1 MIDLRNL
8 REHTEVVSSQLRN
21 RGVPKVTVDELLA
34 TDVQLREAIAA
45 RDEARAR
52 VNDLSREVGRLSK
65 QGEVGAAAE
74 VRERS
79 RQLGASLKG
88 MEAAVAQL
96 AERRDAIWLVLPNIP
111 AHDAPIGEDESA
123 NRVVRY
129 WSPGGGHQDPGDFTL
144 PAFTSYQRVPHW
156 EIGANLAILDLER
169 AGKISGSM
177 FAMYRGQG
185 ARLLRALTNFALA
198 AHADAYEEIRPPTL
212 VRRET
217 MMATGHLPKFADE
230 AYAVE
235 RDGLYAI
242 PTAEVPLTS
251 LGRDEI
257 FAEADLPLRFTAY
270 TSCFRREAGAAG
282 RDTRGLLRLH
292 EFDKVELLVYCV
304 PSDATAMH
312 FDILSRAERLIQRL
326 GLIYRVLDLCT
337 GDLGQSSARTFD
349 LEVYSPGTGKWLEV
363 SSVSWF
369 SDYQARRANIR
380 YRPSSGGGPE
390 FVNTLNGSA
399 LAWPRIFA
407 TLLEVG
413 HQEDGT
419 VHLPPD
425 LATYF
430 GAATLESQK
439 IRA

>member
-8 REHTEVVSSQLRN
+8 REHTEKVSSQLQT
-21 RGVPKVTVDELLA
+21 RGVLKETIDELVA
-34 TDVQLREAIAA
+34 TDSALREAISA
-45 RDEARAR
+45 RDEARAQI
-52 VNDLSREVGRLSK
+52 NDLSREVGRLSR
-65 QGEVGAAAE
+65 QGEAEAAAE

-79 RQLGASLKG
+79 RQLGESLKG
-88 MEAAVAQL
+88 MEATVSQL
-96 AERRDAIWLVLPNIP
+96 SERRDAIWLVLPNIP

-129 WSPGGGHQDPGDFTL
+129 WSPGGGHQDPADFTL
-144 PAFTSYQRVPHW
+144 PDFAAPQLVPHW
-156 EIGANLAILDLER
+156 EIGANLGILDLER

-177 FAMYRGQG
+177 FAMFRGKG
-185 ARLLRALTNFALA
+185 AKLLRSLTNFALD

-217 MMATGHLPKFADE
+217 MMATGHLPKFAEE
-230 AYAVE
+230 AYAIE
-235 RDGLYAI
+235 RDDLYAI

-257 FAEADLPLRFTAY
+257 IPEAELPLRFTAY

-292 EFDKVELLVYCV
+292 EFDKVELLIYCV
-304 PSDATAMH
+304 PDDATAMH
-312 FDILSRAERLIQRL
+312 FDILSRAEQLIQRL
-326 GLIYRVLDLCT
+326 GLVYRVLDLCT

-369 SDYQARRANIR
+369 GDYQARRANIR
-380 YRPSSGGGPE
+380 YRPGTGGGPE

-407 TLLEVG
+407 TLLEMG
-413 HQEDGT
+413 HQEDGR
-419 VHLPPD
+419 VLLPPE
-425 LATYF
+425 LASYF
-430 GAATLESQK
+430 GAEALEG
-439 IRA
+439 